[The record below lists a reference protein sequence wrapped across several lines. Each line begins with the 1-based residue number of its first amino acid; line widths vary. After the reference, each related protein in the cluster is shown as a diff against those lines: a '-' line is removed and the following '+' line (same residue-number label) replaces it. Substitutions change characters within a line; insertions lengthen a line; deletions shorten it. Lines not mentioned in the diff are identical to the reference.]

1 MAALRRYSASGCRPR
16 PAAVEKEYTAD
27 GEAKSLHGVRV
38 LRLPLV
44 LLAVACL
51 DARDTASQALM
62 ERAALVE
69 TDSSFAQLIERLSE
83 PSGYFDTDN
92 LISNETSY
100 LHVLDKLREL
110 WVSGGAYI
118 GVGPDQNFSYIA
130 AIRPSIAFIID
141 IRRDNLLQHLMFKS
155 IFELAENRLE
165 YLCLLLGRRPP
176 ADAAAW
182 TDRSIGELIEYVEAV
197 EPNPDEAELVQA
209 AVAAAVV
216 RFGIPL
222 SEADLATI
230 RRFHSTFIREDLN
243 LRFTSHGRR
252 PRPYYPTYRQLLLET
267 DLSGRQ
273 ASYLADEGSYRFLKS
288 LQERD
293 LVVPVVGDFAGDHAL
308 VSIGDLLS
316 ERGIQVSAFYTSN
329 VEFYLMRAGS
339 FGRYAENLQR
349 LPRDEKSV
357 IIRSFFGR
365 NFGYLHPEA
374 VPGYYSVQLL
384 QTIESLVAAQADGG
398 YRSYLDLVTRDV
410 LQLR

>member
-1 MAALRRYSASGCRPR
+1 
-16 PAAVEKEYTAD
+16 
-27 GEAKSLHGVRV
+27 
-38 LRLPLV
+38 
-44 LLAVACL
+44 
-51 DARDTASQALM
+51 M
-62 ERAALVE
+62 ERAAQVE
-69 TDSSFAQLIERLSE
+69 ADSSFAELIERLSE
-83 PSGYFDTDN
+83 PGGYFDTDN

-100 LHVLDKLREL
+100 LHVLVKLREL
-110 WVSGGAYI
+110 GVNGGAYI

-155 IFELAENRLE
+155 LFELAENRLE
-165 YLCLLLGRRPP
+165 YLCLLLGRHIP

-182 TDRSIGELIEYVEAV
+182 MDRSIGELIEYVEGV
-197 EPNPDEAELVQA
+197 EPNADEAELAQA

-216 RFGIPL
+216 RLSIPV

-230 RRFHSTFIREDLN
+230 RRFHSTFIREGLS

-273 ASYLADEGSYRFLKS
+273 ASYLADEASFQYLKS
-288 LQERD
+288 LQKRD
-293 LVVPVVGDFAGDHAL
+293 LVIPVVGDLAGDHAL

-316 ERGIQVSAFYTSN
+316 ERGIQVSALYTSN
-329 VEFYLMRAGS
+329 VEFYLMRAGT
-339 FGRYAENLQR
+339 FDRFAENLER

-365 NFGYLHPEA
+365 NFGYRHPAA

-384 QTIESLVAAQADGG
+384 QTIESLVAVQADGG
-398 YRSYLDLVTRDV
+398 YRAYLDLVTRDA

>member
-1 MAALRRYSASGCRPR
+1 MNQAAGFDR
-16 PAAVEKEYTAD
+16 EEDTAD

-62 ERAALVE
+62 ERAARVE

-100 LHVLDKLREL
+100 LHVLGKLRDL
-110 WVSGGAYI
+110 GVSGGAYV

-141 IRRDNLLQHLMFKS
+141 IRRDNLLQHLLFKS

-165 YLCLLLGRRPP
+165 YLCLLLGRRMP

-182 TDRSIGELIEYVEAV
+182 ADRSIGELIEYVEGV
-197 EPNPDEAELVQA
+197 EANPDEAELAQA

-216 RFGIPL
+216 RFGLPL
-222 SEADLATI
+222 SEADLVTI
-230 RRFHSTFIREDLN
+230 RRFHSTFIREGLN

-252 PRPYYPTYRQLLLET
+252 PRPYYPTYRQLLLEV

-273 ASYLADEGSYRFLKS
+273 ASYLADEGSFQFLKS

-308 VSIGDLLS
+308 VSIGELLS
-316 ERGIQVSAFYTSN
+316 ERGLRVSAFYTSN

-339 FGRYAENLQR
+339 FGRYAENLGR
-349 LPRDEKSV
+349 LPHDEKSV

-384 QTIESLVAAQADGG
+384 QTIESLVATQADGG
-398 YRSYLDLVTRDV
+398 YRTYLDLVTRDA